1 MLKAQMEYGAVHTKI
16 LGMYGKMLKDEDW
29 RRLSELKSVT
39 EVCAFLRSHRGWSA
53 TMTELPPAPTT
64 KMLKTAV
71 SRRVYEDYEKL
82 YKYLLS
88 EDKKLLRFIVYRAEY
103 DFIVDALR
111 EKRGFEPLPKSLE
124 LTDFVRQNSKVD
136 IAALEHST
144 SYTAVLVAIRG
155 SIFERPLLE
164 LKVSPETGRP
174 DYLETCIVLE
184 NAYFKSIFSYISKKY
199 KGLGKKK
206 LEETIGLEA
215 DLLNIVS
222 EIRLHRSFHDSLEK
236 VDELLI
242 PVLYHIKPEFL
253 HALSEAKDEAELL
266 DLLRKSSFG
275 KLVAGANPANIE
287 DFYYRSLDKFCRKII
302 KAAEPDVSAALAYM
316 ILKDLECRKL
326 NRVIEAISSGYDPKS
341 VI

>member
-1 MLKAQMEYGAVHTKI
+1 MLKAQIEYGAIHTKI
-16 LGMYGKMLKDEDW
+16 LGMYGKMLKEEDW
-29 RRLSELKSVT
+29 RRLCELKSVA
-39 EVCAFLRSHRGWSA
+39 EVCAFLRNHRGWST
-53 TMTELPPAPTT
+53 TMAELPPAPTT
-64 KMLKTAV
+64 KILKTAV

-103 DFIVDALR
+103 DFIIDALR
-111 EKRGFEPLPKSLE
+111 ENRAFAPLPKSLE
-124 LTDFVRQNSKVD
+124 LTDFVRHNSKVD
-136 IAALEHST
+136 IAGLEHST
-144 SYTAVLVAIRG
+144 SYSAVLAAIRG
-155 SIFERPLLE
+155 SIFERPLAE
-164 LKVSPETGRP
+164 LKVNPETGRP
-174 DYLETCIVLE
+174 DYLDTCIVLE
-184 NAYFKSIFSYISKKY
+184 NAYFKSIFTYISKKY

-236 VDELLI
+236 VDALLI

-253 HALSEAKDEAELL
+253 HALSEARDEAELL

-275 KLVAGANPANIE
+275 KFMAGAEPANIE
-287 DFYYRSLDKFCRKII
+287 DFYYKSLDKFCRKII

-316 ILKDLECRKL
+316 ILKDLESKKL
-326 NRVIEAISSGYDPKS
+326 NRVIEAIGSGYDPKS